1 VTTVPSDD
9 RTRRP
14 WLLGLV
20 IAVICCVVVV
30 ALVTSEMSGTG
41 AVNVGDDGRRSVDS
55 PPPASAPEPDRRES
69 VSREAPRR
77 NCEPTES
84 NPGGTN
90 NYIPDAP
97 RLKTLGQGFVI
108 TGLVRSAKGCR
119 PLSDVRIQV
128 WLATET
134 GSEQDNRASVNT
146 DEKGRYRIETA
157 KTVPQ
162 FGEPNIHVGYDD
174 GNYGAVFI
182 RRVVDLD
189 DRRAVVDLTLARRG

>member
-1 VTTVPSDD
+1 M
-9 RTRRP
+9 
-14 WLLGLV
+14 LGFV
-20 IAVICCVVVV
+20 IALISGAVVV
-30 ALVTSEMSGTG
+30 ALATSEMSGTG
-41 AVNVGDDGRRSVDS
+41 AVNVGDDGREPVED
-55 PPPASAPEPDRRES
+55 PPATPAPEPGRGRPA
-69 VSREAPRR
+69 SRKAPRR
-77 NCEPTES
+77 DCEPTES

-97 RLKTLGQGFVI
+97 RSESLGQGFVI
-108 TGLVRSAKGCR
+108 TGLVRSARGCR
-119 PLSDVRIQV
+119 PLPDVRVQV

-146 DEKGRYRIETA
+146 DENGRYRMETA

-174 GNYGAVFI
+174 GEYGPVFI